1 MRVPTQFENPLCSE
15 IDTELFFPEN
25 GEQSQAAT
33 AKSIC
38 KKCPHITECFEWAL
52 HNERYG
58 IWGASSPRDRKK
70 LRNKLK
76 IKLREESV
84 A

>member
-15 IDTELFFPEN
+15 VDTELFFPNN
-25 GEQSQAAT
+25 GERFQAAT
-33 AKSIC
+33 AKNVC

-52 HNERYG
+52 NNERYG
-58 IWGASSPRDRKK
+58 IWGASSPRERDRLRKK
-70 LRNKLK
+70 LN
-76 IKLREESV
+76 IKLRGESV

>member
-15 IDTELFFPEN
+15 VDTELFFPDT
-25 GEQSQAAT
+25 GKSDQAAT
-33 AKSIC
+33 AKKIC
-38 KKCPHITECFEWAL
+38 RKCPHLTECFEWAL
-52 HNERYG
+52 RNERYG
-58 IWGASSPRDRKK
+58 VWGASSERDRRNLRAK
-70 LRNKLK
+70 LN